1 MGKLFCRLAI
11 VAGRKHLTAGAGA
24 ATDNTDV
31 LPRSLWLLNVETILP
46 HLRATVACGLARPVA
61 GLLKSA
67 ILVQSVNPMVFN
79 SLPVASPVKSLCA

>member
-1 MGKLFCRLAI
+1 LWPGASTLPLA
-11 VAGRKHLTAGAGA
+11 RGA